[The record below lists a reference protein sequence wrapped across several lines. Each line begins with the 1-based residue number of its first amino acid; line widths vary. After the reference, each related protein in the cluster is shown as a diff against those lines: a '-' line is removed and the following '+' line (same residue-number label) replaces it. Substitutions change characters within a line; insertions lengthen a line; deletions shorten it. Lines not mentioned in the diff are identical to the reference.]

1 MKAKEL
7 RDLTPE
13 ELQQRV
19 KDLQGKY
26 FNMKLQLS
34 INQLPNTAELTKVRR
49 DIARAK
55 TILREKSSGR
65 KAYRSNE

>member
-7 RDLTPE
+7 RNLTYE
-13 ELQQRV
+13 ELQQMV
-19 KDLQGKY
+19 KDLKGKY

-49 DIARAK
+49 DIARIK
-55 TILREKSSGR
+55 TILREKERACEGASTQ
-65 KAYRSNE
+65 

>member
-55 TILREKSSGR
+55 TILREKELGQKSVQ
-65 KAYRSNE
+65 K

>member
-7 RDLTPE
+7 RDLTHE

-19 KDLQGKY
+19 KDLKGKY

-49 DIARAK
+49 EIARIK
-55 TILREKSSGR
+55 TVLREKERAREG
-65 KAYRSNE
+65 AGGQ

>member
-55 TILREKSSGR
+55 TILREKELGQKSVQ
-65 KAYRSNE
+65 KQ

>member
-1 MKAKEL
+1 VKAKEL

>member
-1 MKAKEL
+1 VKAKEL

-55 TILREKSSGR
+55 TILREKELGQKSVQ
-65 KAYRSNE
+65 K

>member
-7 RDLTPE
+7 RDLTRE

-19 KDLQGKY
+19 KDLKGKY

-49 DIARAK
+49 EIARIK
-55 TILREKSSGR
+55 TVLREKEREREGLG
-65 KAYRSNE
+65 AQ

>member
-1 MKAKEL
+1 VKAKEL

-55 TILREKSSGR
+55 TILREKELGQKSVQ
-65 KAYRSNE
+65 KQ